1 MSLTVLADSSTLIGL
16 SKIGQLP
23 LLSGLFK
30 QVTIPSAVYNEVV
43 IKSRP
48 DSKGIKKAEFLKVEN
63 VKDEVAVELL
73 LGSFGRGEAEV
84 LTLAREKRAD
94 IVLIDEKKARKA
106 ARRAGFTV
114 VGILGVLIMA
124 KEKNLIQSVKPFIE
138 ELCKQGFRLSKRVIE
153 NVLREIGEINIE
165 E

>member
-94 IVLIDEKKARKA
+94 IVLIDRSEEH
-106 ARRAGFTV
+106 TSE
-114 VGILGVLIMA
+114 L
-124 KEKNLIQSVKPFIE
+124 QSH
-138 ELCKQGFRLSKRVIE
+138 
-153 NVLREIGEINIE
+153 
-165 E
+165 